1 MLMGVES
8 SIIVAY
14 VTYIIVVL
22 IIATGIQLRTSSSL
36 GTRSAII
43 LSNVI
48 MLPLT
53 IVAMLVAGHL
63 VAGLDM
69 GEVASTLVFALA
81 AVLLLAVARH
91 ALPAPLN
98 GAIGNCGILPLTAS
112 LVHRPCRF
120 ASGPTLAWDSV
131 Y

>member
-1 MLMGVES
+1 MGVES

-91 ALPAPLN
+91 ALPVANRSGHLMSSLQWAVLLQAP
-98 GAIGNCGILPLTAS
+98 
-112 LVHRPCRF
+112 VV
-120 ASGPTLAWDSV
+120 TLAAIV
-131 Y
+131 LFLEVFRGRGI